1 MIVCVQLL
9 RERHH
14 LKTRQP
20 LEDEMAPE
28 GKRFLRRWRGRYLGI
43 DQIRVQFEN
52 QRQAKTLKW
61 LLPTGALAIVGI
73 IIFSWVN
80 PTTKSFRLDY
90 ATANVDFSGQDE
102 MLRPQFLGVDEKQ
115 QRYTVTAE
123 VAMRPERGHQQVFL
137 MKPAADIT
145 LANGDWL
152 TLKAEQGIYNGETKT
167 LELQGA
173 VSMYVD
179 NGFEMHTEKVEFDLS
194 QGTARGDEVVL
205 SQSPWGIL
213 KANGFQYSPDG
224 QVFLFSGRPV
234 LVLHGN
240 QKAGIK

>member
-1 MIVCVQLL
+1 
-9 RERHH
+9 
-14 LKTRQP
+14 
-20 LEDEMAPE
+20 MATE
-28 GKRFLRRWRGRYLGI
+28 NKRFLRRWHGRYLGI

-52 QRQAKTLKW
+52 QKQARTLKW
-61 LLPTGALAIVGI
+61 FLPTGALAIVGI
-73 IIFSWVN
+73 ITFAWIN

-90 ATANVDFSGQDE
+90 AAEHVNFSGQDE
-102 MLRPQFLGVDEKQ
+102 MLQPQFLGVDDKQ

-123 VAMRPERGHQQVFL
+123 VAMRPERGQQQVFL
-137 MKPAADIT
+137 MQPAADIT

-152 TLKAEQGIYNGETKT
+152 TLKAEQGIYDGEAKT

-194 QGTARGDEVVL
+194 QGSAHGDELVL

-213 KANGFQYSPDG
+213 KAKGFQYSPDG

-234 LVLHGN
+234 LLLHGH
-240 QKAGIK
+240 QEVGIK

>member
-1 MIVCVQLL
+1 VSGKTPEISQP
-9 RERHH
+9 REG
-14 LKTRQP
+14 
-20 LEDEMAPE
+20 DIAPE
-28 GKRFLRRWRGRYLGI
+28 SKRFLRRWHGRYLGI

-52 QRQAKTLKW
+52 QKQARALKW
-61 LLPTGALAIVGI
+61 LLPMIALTIVGI
-73 IIFSWVN
+73 ITFAWIN

-90 ATANVDFSGQDE
+90 ATRHMDFSGQDE
-102 MLRPQFLGVDEKQ
+102 MLRPQFLGVDDKQ

-152 TLKAEQGIYNGETKT
+152 TLKAEQGIYDGETKT

-179 NGFEMHTEKVEFDLS
+179 NGFEMHTEKVEFDLA
-194 QGTARGDEVVL
+194 QGSAHGDEPVL

-234 LVLHGN
+234 LLLHGH
-240 QKAGIK
+240 QEVGIK

>member
-1 MIVCVQLL
+1 MREQNGSESKRLL
-9 RERHH
+9 
-14 LKTRQP
+14 K
-20 LEDEMAPE
+20 
-28 GKRFLRRWRGRYLGI
+28 RWRGRYLGI

-52 QRQAKTLKW
+52 QKQANTLKW
-61 LLPTGALAIVGI
+61 LLPTGALVIVGI
-73 IIFSWVN
+73 IILSLAN

-90 ATANVDFSGQDE
+90 ATSHMDFSGQDE
-102 MLRPQFLGVDEKQ
+102 MLRPQFLGVDDKQ

-123 VAMRPERGHQQVFL
+123 VAMRPERGHRQVFL
-137 MKPAADIT
+137 MKPTADIT
-145 LANGDWL
+145 LTNGDWL
-152 TLKAEQGIYNGETKT
+152 TLKAEQGIYDGDAKT

-179 NGFEMHTEKVEFDLS
+179 NGFEMHTEQVEFDLS
-194 QGTARGDEVVL
+194 QGSAHGDEVVL

-234 LVLHGN
+234 LLLHGH
-240 QKAGIK
+240 QEVSIK